1 MVVAVA
7 EMHQVFVHLS
17 CTPFL
22 KSANQTA
29 PYVQSCLHCELD
41 REDEHDT
48 SPSEVREA
56 DERCLGCHRKSSI
69 ELNSLYERLHGT
81 ICNDDFLTSPR
92 SFTPQRES
100 RKERVRPKTTTAVG
114 RSARLTRYNR
124 LGGSN
129 EALLGY
135 SRSVSAHGAAQPTR
149 PITAKPGSTI
159 ERTRARTPQTTSQS
173 SSGEV
178 SLPILAQ
185 QRGKRTHPL
194 DRGSAPRVK
203 TKISVRDFTL

>member
-1 MVVAVA
+1 
-7 EMHQVFVHLS
+7 MHAFSQVSQSNCPVPS
-17 CTPFL
+17 CF
-22 KSANQTA
+22 
-29 PYVQSCLHCELD
+29 HCELD
-41 REDEHDT
+41 WEDEHDT
-48 SPSEVREA
+48 SPSEIGEV
-56 DERCLGCHRKSSI
+56 DERCSGRHRKPSV
-69 ELNSLYERLHGT
+69 ELNSLYQRLHGT
-81 ICNDDFLTSPR
+81 TRNDDVLTSPR
-92 SFTPQRES
+92 PFTAQRES

-149 PITAKPGSTI
+149 PVTAKPGSTV

-173 SSGEV
+173 SSSEV
-178 SLPILAQ
+178 SFPVLTR

-203 TKISVRDFTL
+203 TKISV